1 MAEKKKG
8 PLRDRVGRPA
18 KAPDHPLYR
27 LFEERHID
35 KNAFAEALGI
45 SWQHLNNILRGDRH
59 PGRKL
64 ALKMSKLLGVSL
76 EDILFPRVKEAR
88 EEPKHQDKVEARA

>member
-1 MAEKKKG
+1 MAEKRKG
-8 PLRDRVGRPA
+8 PLRDRVGRPP

-45 SWQHLNNILRGDRH
+45 HRTALDGILRGDRS
-59 PGRKL
+59 PGKKL

-76 EDILFPRVKEAR
+76 EDILFPKVKEQK
-88 EEPKHQDKVEARA
+88 EEPKRQPAQARA

>member
-1 MAEKKKG
+1 MAEKRNG

-18 KAPDHPLYR
+18 RNPDHPLYR

-35 KNAFAEALGI
+35 KIAFAEALEI

-64 ALKMSKLLGVSL
+64 ALKMSKLLGVPL
-76 EDILFPRVKEAR
+76 EDILFPKVKEPK
-88 EEPKHQDKVEARA
+88 EEPKRQPAEVRA